1 MWGIGTFTNE
11 YLANLEDVLVVYVQP
26 ADADVVRL
34 CFDERPCQLLDQVL
48 SPIPAK
54 PGATRKEH

>member
-1 MWGIGTFTNE
+1 MCCIGTMTSE
-11 YLANLEDVLVVYVQP
+11 YPVNLEDMLAVYAQP

-34 CFDERPCQLLDQVL
+34 CFDERPYQLLDRML